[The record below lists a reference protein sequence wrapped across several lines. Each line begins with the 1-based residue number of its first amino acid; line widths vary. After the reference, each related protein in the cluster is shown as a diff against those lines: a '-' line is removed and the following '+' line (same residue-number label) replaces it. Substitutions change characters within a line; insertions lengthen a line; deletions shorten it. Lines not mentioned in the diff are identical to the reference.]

1 MNHETHGKLT
11 LEKVNLGATNTSRK
25 PGPPRGPI
33 IFFTWAPL
41 GVLPAP
47 EESSMGWGPPWWQ
60 AHAPGTARAPA
71 GREKKGGGGGGQW
84 SSRGAPRRRRQQW
97 REHVRLVIYFLY
109 SATAPAPARAVKI
122 HQSAWREPF
131 STRCPSRRPA
141 QERPRESMMMITLGR
156 Q

>member
-1 MNHETHGKLT
+1 MEQRTPAG
-11 LEKVNLGATNTSRK
+11 SRAR
-25 PGPPRGPI
+25 PGDPSSSSRGHPLASSLHQRKAV
-33 IFFTWAPL
+33 WGGGLPGGRLMLLARRAPL
-41 GVLPAP
+41 RG
-47 EESSMGWGPPWWQ
+47 
-60 AHAPGTARAPA
+60 
-71 GREKKGGGGGGQW
+71 GRRRGGGGGQW
-84 SSRGAPRRRRQQW
+84 STRGAPRRRRQQW